1 MNSFWF
7 LLIWW
12 YKVNQDKWTVKFA
25 QMRDG
30 CWDPCQTEWQWAIF
44 VCGLHCGRLL
54 LYRIKYQY
62 GTTKAF
68 EEVLRWMASSEW
80 MSVYPCSLVL
90 TEGESSP
97 IGYFMAFSF
106 ENEIFLKN
114 QCLWLCVLSFPF
126 VFLSI
131 FDGVAIWM
139 DGDERSMPSHSF
151 LLARTMFKPIKALMR
166 FRVLEFY

>member
-1 MNSFWF
+1 MDGEIRTNA
-7 LLIWW
+7 WW
-12 YKVNQDKWTVKFA
+12 MLRSLSNRMAVGDIC
-25 QMRDG
+25 MRAALRAVASV
-30 CWDPCQTEWQWAIF
+30 P
-44 VCGLHCGRLL
+44 
-54 LYRIKYQY
+54 YQVSIRY

-114 QCLWLCVLSFPF
+114 QCLWLFVLSFPF